1 MTRKLRLENKN
12 NKEIMTSQSVK
23 LETLEGDLKIKKDDN
38 EHLSVE
44 MKNNLMVFTNLID
57 KEKKIGEVYKS

>member
-1 MTRKLRLENKN
+1 LTRKLRLENKN